1 MKRIILASG
10 SASRK
15 VLLEQIGLK
24 FDVEVS
30 DYEEDMGL
38 NMSPQELAKTLSH
51 GKAKAVADKHQDEDC
66 LVIGADSFA
75 VLDGKLLGKPH
86 TPERAKEMLHE
97 LSGVCHDFLTG
108 VTIIDTATGETMQH
122 VEAGRLCMRKMY
134 EDEIDGYVATNEPLD
149 KAGAYAIRGGAA
161 IFAERVEGDY
171 TSIIGLPL
179 CALSVMLREFGV
191 KIFP

>member
-30 DYEEDMGL
+30 DYEEDMSL
-38 NMSPQELAKTLSH
+38 SMSPQELAKHLSH
-51 GKAKAVADKHQDEDC
+51 GKAKDVADKHKGEDC

-75 VLDGKLLGKPH
+75 VFEGTLLGKPH
-86 TPERAKEMLHE
+86 TPERAKEMLRT
-97 LSGVCHDFLTG
+97 LSGKCHDFLTG
-108 VTIIDTATGETMQH
+108 VTIIDTATGKTLQH
-122 VEAGRLCMRKMY
+122 VEEGRLCMRNMHD
-134 EDEIDGYVATNEPLD
+134 DEIEGYVATGEPLD

-179 CALSVMLREFGV
+179 CALSLMLRELGV